1 MYAKESKEIMSMNK
15 PSELVVEAKELE
27 NYLAGIL
34 RKFLKTWP
42 HSFKGARLS
51 IPL

>member
-1 MYAKESKEIMSMNK
+1 MNK
-15 PSELVVEAKELE
+15 PTELIIKARKLE

-34 RKFLKTWP
+34 RKFLKTCP